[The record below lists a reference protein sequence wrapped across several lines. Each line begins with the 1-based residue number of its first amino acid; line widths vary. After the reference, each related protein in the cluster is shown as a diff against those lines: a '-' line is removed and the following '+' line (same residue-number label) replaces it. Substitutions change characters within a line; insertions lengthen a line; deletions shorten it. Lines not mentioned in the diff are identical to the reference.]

1 MNKYDFDTVID
12 RRGTSAVKYEGLD
25 TFFGRHDVSPLWIA
39 DLDFAV
45 CPDIVAA
52 LRRRLDHPIL
62 GYFAC
67 PDSYWDALGQWLFR
81 RHGMRVSR
89 EEMTFIPGVVKGIA
103 YCINFFTRPGDK
115 VLIQPP
121 VYYPFRIVTEGNGRE
136 IVENPLRFDG
146 ESYSM
151 DLDHLES
158 TVKTEKPRLMIL
170 CNPHNPIG
178 IQWDRET
185 LAEVARICR
194 ENDVIVVSDEIH
206 GDLMLHDR
214 RHIPYIEAGEDAE
227 MTGIMLGAPSK
238 TFNIPGL
245 VSSWMI
251 IKNPELRRD
260 FYKWLETNEFSAPM
274 MISIVGAEE
283 AYRHGG
289 KWLDEMLAYIEEN
302 ISFVTD
308 YVARNIPGVRIIQP
322 QTSFLVWVDFRGL
335 KLCQNEIMDMLLD
348 KAHIAVNDGTM
359 FGRQGEGFAR
369 LNIGCPRSVLADA
382 LNHIRNAVLSLSPCS
397 KQ

>member
-1 MNKYDFDTVID
+1 MTKYDFDTIID
-12 RRGTSAVKYEGLD
+12 RRGTSAIKYEGLD

-62 GYFAC
+62 GYYAC
-67 PDSYWDALGQWLFR
+67 PDSYWDALAEWLYR
-81 RHGMRVSR
+81 RHGMKAVR

-103 YCINFFTRPGDK
+103 YCVNYFTRPGDK

-121 VYYPFRIVTEGNGRE
+121 VYYPFRIVIEGNGRE
-136 IVENPLRFDG
+136 VVENPLRFDG
-146 ESYSM
+146 DSYTM
-151 DLDHLES
+151 DVAHLEQVIRS
-158 TVKTEKPRLMIL
+158 EKPRMMIL

-178 IQWDRET
+178 IQWDRDT
-185 LAEVARICR
+185 LAQVARICR
-194 ENDVIVVSDEIH
+194 ENGVIVVSDEIH
-206 GDLMLHDR
+206 GDLMLHNR
-214 RHIPYIEAGEDAE
+214 RHIPYVEASEDAR

-251 IKNPELRRD
+251 IKNPELRES
-260 FYKWLETNEFSAPM
+260 FYHWLEVNEFSAPM
-274 MISIVGAEE
+274 MISTVGAEE
-283 AYRHGG
+283 AYRHGE
-289 KWLDEMLAYIEEN
+289 KWLDQMLAYIEDN

-308 YVARNIPGVRIIQP
+308 YVSRNIPGVKIIQP
-322 QTSFLVWVDFRGL
+322 QASFLVWVDFRGL
-335 KLCQNEIMDMLLD
+335 NMCQKEIMNMLLD

-369 LNIGCPRSVLADA
+369 LNIGCPR
-382 LNHIRNAVLSLSPCS
+382 AVLKEALDQISMAVRSVCHCNE
-397 KQ
+397 